1 MKQCSSILYR
11 WPGNALIAATD
22 STGRGRQGAG
32 GIVVF
37 KSTDQPSF
45 FFNTL
50 NNIYSLAVKRLNHLY
65 PNKHLLN
72 ITNENGFFSVELIL
86 LA

>member
-1 MKQCSSILYR
+1 
-11 WPGNALIAATD
+11 
-22 STGRGRQGAG
+22 
-32 GIVVF
+32 
-37 KSTDQPSF
+37 
-45 FFNTL
+45 
-50 NNIYSLAVKRLNHLY
+50 LY